1 MYLFFPPAKGGKGR
15 EWVQNKGNKKEIK
28 HENKLNMQKKN

>member
-15 EWVQNKGNKKEIK
+15 EREGKGGNGCKTREIK
-28 HENKLNMQKKN
+28 KK